1 MIGNGAFCNKNSPAL
16 LNLLNSEVDVGMFFQ
31 MMVWYLQL
39 NDPKLFPCSCSFAAQ
54 KWVLLLLIPFF
65 FPKALRNLH
74 FSVLVICFI
83 I

>member
-39 NDPKLFPCSCSFAAQ
+39 NDPKLFPVAVPLQLKSGFYCC
-54 KWVLLLLIPFF
+54 
-65 FPKALRNLH
+65 
-74 FSVLVICFI
+74 
-83 I
+83 